1 MFLQKVFDP
10 VHYVLEYPEINGM
23 EYVWLVQI
31 RRRNPVEAVKNILAD
46 TKIVTHDVVVVGLR
60 A

>member
-1 MFLQKVFDP
+1 MFLQKAFNP
-10 VHYVLEYPEINGM
+10 VHHVLEWPEINGM
-23 EYVWLVQI
+23 EHVWLVQI
-31 RRRNPVEAVKNILAD
+31 RGRNPVEAVKTILAD